1 MPAEV
6 YADFTEE
13 ELRGHIRAL
22 QLTYA
27 RGERTVQFADR
38 SVTYATAEEIL
49 RRLRYFEGL
58 LAANLAGRA
67 PRPRQAYGTASK
79 GL

>member
-1 MPAEV
+1 MAEV

-13 ELRGHIRAL
+13 ELRSAIRAL

-38 SVTYATAEEIL
+38 SVTYATAAEIL
-49 RRLRYFEGL
+49 QRIRYFEHL
-58 LAANLAGRA
+58 LATQLATTA